1 MIDVEAKADLALRSG
16 TRGPG
21 GSSSINHEMGKRL
34 DRWATGT
41 TDRPFQGA
49 DGNVTLKEWT
59 QAMKDSAGYCAEAL
73 QKAMEDVE
81 RGTEEAHASS
91 HALPPSRCA

>member
-1 MIDVEAKADLALRSG
+1 MSLNNEQLTARVNELQDLYEQSRQEIVRRSQEHQSMHTVLEQLRAHVIDVEAKADLALRSG

-41 TDRPFQGA
+41 TDRP
-49 DGNVTLKEWT
+49 LIHP
-59 QAMKDSAGYCAEAL
+59 DS
-73 QKAMEDVE
+73 
-81 RGTEEAHASS
+81 
-91 HALPPSRCA
+91 